1 LFLRS
6 KIPNNSVCGAKRH
19 RNLIKRTKRKRLFR
33 SYSLY
38 SFEGTEGSGNSK
50 KRIQAS
56 ILEKHSFRFIKNLNK
71 VSGGNNGEE
80 TPVPIPNTEVKLSSA
95 DDTWVETP
103 WESRS
108 LPDFYSSIAQS
119 VEHAA
124 VNRRVVGSS
133 PTWGAREIFLYLPFS
148 IFKGY
153 CSHPDSVIKQDRYC
167 AIAETRT
174 SFRQSFLPL
183 HNIFYLNL

>member
-1 LFLRS
+1 VYVERSDVLFLRS

-108 LPDFYSSIAQS
+108 LPDLYESLMVMAIRLSLKTDYIYAKIKSSFKL
-119 VEHAA
+119 
-124 VNRRVVGSS
+124 N
-133 PTWGAREIFLYLPFS
+133 S
-148 IFKGY
+148 I
-153 CSHPDSVIKQDRYC
+153 
-167 AIAETRT
+167 
-174 SFRQSFLPL
+174 
-183 HNIFYLNL
+183 